1 MGDNS
6 RAGETFLSPEEIFL
20 KKGNFRPKK
29 EAAPYE
35 FEAWEPD
42 QEQGPYDFE
51 PWEPD
56 QEQGPYDFEPWE

>member
-51 PWEPD
+51 PWE
-56 QEQGPYDFEPWE
+56 